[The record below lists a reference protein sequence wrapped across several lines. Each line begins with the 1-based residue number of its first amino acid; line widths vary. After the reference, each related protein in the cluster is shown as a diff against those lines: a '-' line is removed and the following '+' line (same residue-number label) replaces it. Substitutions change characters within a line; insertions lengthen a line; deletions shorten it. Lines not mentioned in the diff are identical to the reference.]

1 MNIRKLKYPI
11 WEQIIFYALT
21 LVAPVVL
28 LVVQGLTSP
37 HKVFRISF
45 TFVCTLLLTWIFI
58 KKFLIA
64 PYLKR
69 LKDEKSILEHDYAID
84 VGNTDKSRYMW
95 YTNELRLFI
104 VNIIDV
110 GLFGSVILLLVAG
123 VKNMTFN
130 VQGSSFM
137 VIIFY
142 FIAFT
147 VRVIYLLVKRA
158 KSDKIIV

>member
-1 MNIRKLKYPI
+1 MNIKKLKYPI

-21 LVAPVVL
+21 LVAPIVL

-37 HKVFRISF
+37 HKVFRVSF
-45 TFVCTLLLTWIFI
+45 TFICTLLLTWVFV

-69 LKDEKSILEHDYAID
+69 LKDEKSILEHDYSID
-84 VGNTDKSRYMW
+84 VGNADKSKFMW
-95 YTNELRLFI
+95 CTNELRLFI
-104 VNIIDV
+104 VNMIEV
-110 GLFGSVILLLVAG
+110 GLFGTVILLLAFG
-123 VKNMTFN
+123 IKNMTFN
-130 VQGSSFM
+130 IQGSSFM

-142 FIAFT
+142 FVAFAIRIT
-147 VRVIYLLVKRA
+147 YLLVRRA